1 MTLRV
6 LGLDLGS
13 RRIGVAVSDPS
24 GTIASPY
31 QVIERSG
38 NASDDHDRIAE
49 IVSEVGA
56 ERVVVGLPLSLSGK
70 VGPAAEQTMREI
82 EAMAEV
88 VNVPVEVRDERFTSV
103 SAQRSMRALGVR
115 AGQRRASVDKVAAA
129 VILQSW
135 LDGRHR

>member
-1 MTLRV
+1 M

-31 QVIERSG
+31 QVLERSG
-38 NASDDHDRIAE
+38 DAGEDHRRISDMA
-49 IVSEVGA
+49 SEVGA

-88 VNVPVEVRDERFTSV
+88 VNVPVEVHDERLTSV
-103 SAQRSMRALGVR
+103 SAQRSLRALGIR
-115 AGQRRASVDKVAAA
+115 PGHRRASVDKVAAA
-129 VILQSW
+129 VMLQSW